1 MNTLHTPAAAPS
13 DDAVPGKRRFV
24 HLLRAHPEDRRLTV
38 LVVAVALVSAAI
50 LALTLG
56 HSKPSQAGGD
66 YAFYLGTSG
75 VLWPSD
81 HGVLSGGC
89 DAVGVRGHAAAGVPS
104 AQFAGGILPAGD
116 SDDAVAAMGADDR
129 ACLGQALELATGA
142 RGIAWH
148 NPYTNISY
156 HVVPLEKSVNGG
168 QTCRRFVLE
177 APGEHSI
184 ATACTAGDGVWSL
197 ARHDAGDGIG
207 I

>member
-1 MNTLHTPAAAPS
+1 MNILSPRVSAPDEAAAS
-13 DDAVPGKRRFV
+13 DRRRFV
-24 HLLRAHPEDRRLTV
+24 HLLRPHPQDGRLSI
-38 LVVAVALVSAAI
+38 LVGVVALVSAAI

-56 HSKPSQAGGD
+56 HSKPSQAGED
-66 YAFYLGTSG
+66 YAFYLGSSG

-89 DAVGVRGHAAAGVPS
+89 DAVGVRGRATAGVPS

-142 RGIAWH
+142 RGIAWR
-148 NPYTNISY
+148 NPYTNINY
-156 HVVPLEKSVNGG
+156 HVVPLEKSVSGG
-168 QTCRRFVLE
+168 QTCRRFVLD

-184 ATACTAGDGVWSL
+184 ATACTSGDGVWSL
-197 ARHDAGDGIG
+197 AQRSAGDGIG